1 MCFTRL
7 LKLLVFRL
15 TSVQIEDWKRFF
27 FRTKALIL
35 KQQNEQ
41 KILIIN
47 NMLHINLNIPILH
60 IIIHKKKH
68 FWRCTNIFKVV
79 DNNLLT
85 INYQIQ
91 DGAECLPHDSVH
103 STNHQMSSSQLFKKE
118 PSLTEPRCISFFFS
132 FLCVLNFD

>member
-1 MCFTRL
+1 
-7 LKLLVFRL
+7 
-15 TSVQIEDWKRFF
+15 
-27 FRTKALIL
+27 
-35 KQQNEQ
+35 
-41 KILIIN
+41 
-47 NMLHINLNIPILH
+47 MLHINLNIPILH

-118 PSLTEPRCISFFFS
+118 PSLTEPRCISFFLS